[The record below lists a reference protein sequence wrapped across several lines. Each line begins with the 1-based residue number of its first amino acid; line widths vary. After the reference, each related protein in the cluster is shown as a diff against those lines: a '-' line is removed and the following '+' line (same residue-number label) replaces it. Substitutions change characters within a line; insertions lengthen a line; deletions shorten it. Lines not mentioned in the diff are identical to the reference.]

1 MGRSS
6 RSEWLT
12 PNEVAQELKL
22 PPEAVDDLIGRG
34 TLPAID
40 LGGERRVR
48 VAALERHLR
57 RSERGGR
64 SLASRLGLAG
74 AFVAALVVA
83 VVASG
88 ASGPYPGERVPRQIP
103 YRGVLELNGLA
114 APTEQVEMVFALYT
128 TESGGAPAW
137 TEAQS
142 VAVQDGQFT
151 VALGDTSAINPALF
165 AQPSLYLGISVKGTE
180 LTGRQRLLTVPYTH
194 RAQEVDSVP
203 PGAVM
208 FFNLTTCPGGWAE
221 VTSAR
226 GRAMVGMPAGGTLG
240 GTIGSPLGNLE
251 DRPHSHWIEHAHG
264 FDSWTEQTHI
274 TGSTGRNAFGYNDT
288 GCFVTDTN
296 ADEVTGQN
304 HNHHY
309 SGSTGGASRQ
319 WADNNFTSNVMP
331 YFQLLVCQKQ

>member
-1 MGRSS
+1 
-6 RSEWLT
+6 
-12 PNEVAQELKL
+12 
-22 PPEAVDDLIGRG
+22 
-34 TLPAID
+34 
-40 LGGERRVR
+40 
-48 VAALERHLR
+48 
-57 RSERGGR
+57 
-64 SLASRLGLAG
+64 
-74 AFVAALVVA
+74 
-83 VVASG
+83 
-88 ASGPYPGERVPRQIP
+88 
-103 YRGVLELNGLA
+103 
-114 APTEQVEMVFALYT
+114 MVFALYT

-208 FFNLTTCPGGWAE
+208 FFALTTCPGGWAE
-221 VTSAR
+221 VPSAR

-240 GTIGSPLGNLE
+240 GTIGNPLGNLE

-274 TGSTGRNAFGYNDT
+274 TGSTGRVTSGYFDT
-288 GCFVTDTN
+288 GCFVTDTGV
-296 ADEVTGQN
+296 DELNGQN
-304 HNHHY
+304 HDHHY
-309 SGSTGGASRQ
+309 SGTTGASRQ
-319 WADNNFTSNVMP
+319 WADNNATSNVMP